1 MKMRVADAIVRVLA
15 NAGVRHIFGL
25 PGDHGAFYDAMRLDG
40 RIQHLLIRH
49 EQAAAHAADG
59 YARASG
65 RLGVCDASS
74 GPGATNLV
82 TGIAEAYASSIPVLA
97 ITSSARLAVRGRNVF
112 QDMDQVTLFS
122 SITKASYDL
131 VDPTRVAEW
140 TRRAIAKAVSGRP
153 GPVLLSVPSDVFG
166 MEVDFPD
173 REFEIA
179 ADADVWPSVRLH
191 ASADDVR
198 KVAERLQAAR
208 KPVIW
213 AGGGAIAACAWGE
226 ITELAELTGAA
237 VATTFMG
244 KGAIAEDHDLSIGP
258 VGALG
263 RPMTN
268 EYVRSAD
275 VVLAL
280 GSRFT
285 NLDTA
290 GWTVPARA
298 TEVIQVDIDPCE
310 LGHQQS
316 IAMGICADARSF
328 AAALLAHCKTLQWPS
343 AQRRPEVASVRQR
356 WLKER
361 GTQSPGA
368 ACTGDGPV
376 HPLQV
381 IAALRAAMSP
391 EDTIVND
398 SGFNQI
404 WGGQYFEV
412 QRPGRSYIGPRGM
425 GVMGYGLPG
434 ALGAAVAN
442 PDGGKYVLL
451 VGDGGFMMVIQELET
466 LKRLNIPVV
475 VVVLN
480 NGNLEYCKAGQ
491 TARYNGHTTSCDFSK
506 TDFAAIARAFGCEGV
521 VVDKP
526 DQLQASF
533 ERALRCPGPVL
544 VDVRT
549 VPSAMPDGLSF

>member
-25 PGDHGAFYDAMRLDG
+25 PGDHGVFYDAMRLDG

-82 TGIAEAYASSIPVLA
+82 TGIAEAFASSIPVLA
-97 ITSSARLAVRGRNVF
+97 ITASARLAVRGRNVF
-112 QDMDQVTLFS
+112 QDLDQVTLFS

-131 VDPTRVAEW
+131 TDPARVAEW
-140 TRRAIAKAVSGRP
+140 TRRAIGKAVSGRP

-166 MEVDFPD
+166 MEFDFPD
-173 REFEIA
+173 SEFAIA
-179 ADADVWPSVRLH
+179 PDADVWPSVRLH
-191 ASADDVR
+191 PSAGDLR
-198 KVAERLQAAR
+198 KVAERLQAAN

-213 AGGGAIAACAWGE
+213 AGGGAIAAGAWNE
-226 ITELAELTGAA
+226 ITQLAELTGAA
-237 VATTFMG
+237 VTTTFMG
-244 KGAIAEDHDLSIGP
+244 KGSIAENHDLSVGP

-268 EYVRSAD
+268 AYVRSAD

-290 GWTVPARA
+290 GWTVPART
-298 TEVIQVDIDPCE
+298 TEVIQVDIDPSE
-310 LGHQQS
+310 LGHQQR
-316 IAMGICADARSF
+316 IDIGICADAKSF
-328 AAALLAHCKTLQWPS
+328 AAALLASCQEMQWP
-343 AQRRPEVASVRQR
+343 AAERRAEVAKVRRQ
-356 WLKER
+356 WLQER
-361 GTQSPGA
+361 GTESPMA
-368 ACTGDGPV
+368 SCDTQGPV

-381 IAALRAAMSP
+381 IAALRSAMSAQ
-391 EDTIVND
+391 DTIVND

-412 QRPGRSYIGPRGM
+412 HRPGRSYIGPRGM

-434 ALGAAVAN
+434 ALGAATAN
-442 PDGGKYVLL
+442 PKGGKYVLL

-475 VVVLN
+475 IVVLN

-491 TARYNGHTTSCDFSK
+491 NARYGGHTTSCDFSD
-506 TDFAAIARAFGCEGV
+506 TDFAAIARAFGCEGLMA
-521 VVDKP
+521 
-526 DQLQASF
+526 DQPTQLKATF
-533 ERALRCPGPVL
+533 ERALACAGPVL

-549 VPSAMPDGLSF
+549 VPAAMPDGLSF